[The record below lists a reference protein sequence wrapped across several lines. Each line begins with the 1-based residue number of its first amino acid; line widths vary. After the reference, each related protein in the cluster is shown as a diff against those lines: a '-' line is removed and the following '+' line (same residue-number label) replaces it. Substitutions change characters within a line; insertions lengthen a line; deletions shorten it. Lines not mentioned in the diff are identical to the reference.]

1 MEDRYQKFKDEQD
14 EYYAEYFGNPEKT
27 AALIRSGLVPT
38 TGELRQPMTSKQR
51 LILIKRRNRH
61 RALLQQQLTQIRN
74 LNQERNIDFDPN
86 DPDIYEAQPKITPL
100 FLPPNEDETLP
111 CIDYDT
117 DELEML
123 KSS

>member
-1 MEDRYQKFKDEQD
+1 MENWYQKFKDDQD
-14 EYYAEYFGNPEKT
+14 EYYAQYYGNPERT

-38 TGELRQPMTSKQR
+38 SQELRQPMTSKQR
-51 LILIKRRNRH
+51 LLLIKRRNRH
-61 RALLQQQLTQIRN
+61 RALIQQQLHQIRC
-74 LNQERNIDFDPN
+74 LNQERNIDTDPD
-86 DPDIYEAQPKITPL
+86 DPDIYEAQPKVQSI